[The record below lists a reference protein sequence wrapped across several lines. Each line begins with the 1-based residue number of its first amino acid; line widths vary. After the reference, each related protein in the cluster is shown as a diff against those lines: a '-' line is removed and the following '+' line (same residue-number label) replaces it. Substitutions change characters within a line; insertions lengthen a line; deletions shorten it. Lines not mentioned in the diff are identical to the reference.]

1 MDGNDMKM
9 TGGCPVM
16 HNATNRAGRS
26 NKDWW
31 PNQLNLRIL
40 NPGGG
45 NPMPEGFDYGRAF
58 KALDLDEYTTLSTLS
73 KKRIKGL
80 YEFFGGDE
88 GADPGGGGV

>member
-45 NPMPEGFDYGRAF
+45 NPIGASLLFSHRA
-58 KALDLDEYTTLSTLS
+58 ARHMAAS
-73 KKRIKGL
+73 R
-80 YEFFGGDE
+80 
-88 GADPGGGGV
+88 